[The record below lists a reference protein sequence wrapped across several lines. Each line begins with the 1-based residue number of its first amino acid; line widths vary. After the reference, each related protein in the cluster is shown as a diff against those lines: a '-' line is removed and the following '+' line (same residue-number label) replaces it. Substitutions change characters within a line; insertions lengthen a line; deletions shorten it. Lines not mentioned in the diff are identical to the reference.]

1 MPKPQ
6 IEFTHI
12 STLTSEPLTPLDPP
26 RSGNATIRVLSHD
39 AETGDQ
45 TSVLTHPPGSSWGAP
60 VCLHDYWEEAYI
72 LEGRIYD
79 ETLQKWFEKGSFCCR
94 PPYMKHGPYKADPEA
109 GCEEICY
116 WRYPKKAEK
125 GLKILQTTMRKSLGL
140 SAVGPRSQTEQLA
153 LETQSVEE
161 PQENTQI
168 NELKGSST
176 ISPLSPKRQSRLA
189 AYRADVER
197 RWNAGEIGQSP
208 VEESHENEKSIEQSK
223 GDTTPSPL
231 SPKKQSRLAAFL
243 NSEEK
248 RPKVEE
254 GIGGTPA
261 QEPREITPTI
271 EQPRSNKL
279 QGPLT
284 PKRQSRLA
292 AYLANEEK
300 RPKADE
306 NGARQASQP
315 ASPPSPSGAA
325 TPPRQSRLA
334 AYRAGVW
341 SP

>member
-12 STLTSEPLTPLDPP
+12 STLTSEPLTPSDPP
-26 RSGNATIRVLSHD
+26 KSGNATIRILSHD

-116 WRYPKKAEK
+116 WRYPRKTEM
-125 GLKILQTTMRKSLGL
+125 GSRILPTTMRKSLGL
-140 SAVGPRSQTEQLA
+140 SAVSLRSQMEQLA
-153 LETQSVEE
+153 LETQPVEE

-168 NELKGSST
+168 SELKGSST
-176 ISPLSPKRQSRLA
+176 TSPLSSKRQSRLA
-189 AYRADVER
+189 AYLANVEK
-197 RWNAGEIGQSP
+197 RWNAGETSQSP
-208 VEESHENEKSIEQSK
+208 VEELHENEKSIEQSE
-223 GDTTPSPL
+223 GDTTPSPP

-243 NSEEK
+243 ASEEK
-248 RPKVEE
+248 RPKVE
-254 GIGGTPA
+254 GIGATPV
-261 QEPREITPTI
+261 QEPREITHAI
-271 EQPRSNKL
+271 EQPRISNL
-279 QGPLT
+279 QDPLT

-306 NGARQASQP
+306 NGARPVSQP
-315 ASPPSPSGAA
+315 ASPPSLSSAA

-334 AYRAGVW
+334 AYRSGGW

>member
-1 MPKPQ
+1 
-6 IEFTHI
+6 
-12 STLTSEPLTPLDPP
+12 
-26 RSGNATIRVLSHD
+26 
-39 AETGDQ
+39 
-45 TSVLTHPPGSSWGAP
+45 
-60 VCLHDYWEEAYI
+60 
-72 LEGRIYD
+72 
-79 ETLQKWFEKGSFCCR
+79 
-94 PPYMKHGPYKADPEA
+94 
-109 GCEEICY
+109 
-116 WRYPKKAEK
+116 
-125 GLKILQTTMRKSLGL
+125 MRKSLGL
-140 SAVGPRSQTEQLA
+140 SAVGPRSQTEQLV
-153 LETQSVEE
+153 LETQPVEE

-223 GDTTPSPL
+223 GDTTPIPL

-284 PKRQSRLA
+284 LKRQSRLA

-306 NGARQASQP
+306 NGARPASQP

>member
-12 STLTSEPLTPLDPP
+12 STLTSEPLTPSDPP
-26 RSGNATIRVLSHD
+26 KSGNAMVRILSHD

-45 TSVLTHPPGSSWGAP
+45 TSILTHPPGSSWGAP

-116 WRYPKKAEK
+116 WRYPKK
-125 GLKILQTTMRKSLGL
+125 GSKILPTTMRKSLGV
-140 SAVGPRSQTEQLA
+140 SAVSPRSQMEQLA
-153 LETQSVEE
+153 SETQPVEE

-168 NELKGSST
+168 NELKGSRT
-176 ISPLSPKRQSRLA
+176 TSPLTPKRPSRLA
-189 AYRADVER
+189 AYLANVEKG
-197 RWNAGEIGQSP
+197 WNTGKTGQSP
-208 VEESHENEKSIEQSK
+208 VEEPQENEKSVEQSE

-231 SPKKQSRLAAFL
+231 NPKKQSRLAAFL
-243 NSEEK
+243 ASEEK
-248 RPKVEE
+248 RPKAE
-254 GIGGTPA
+254 GIGATPA
-261 QEPREITPTI
+261 QEPREITQTI
-271 EQPRSNKL
+271 ELPRSNKL
-279 QGPLT
+279 QDPLT

-300 RPKADE
+300 RPKPDE
-306 NGARQASQP
+306 NDARP
-315 ASPPSPSGAA
+315 AVSPPSPSGAA
-325 TPPRQSRLA
+325 TPPRQSRLT
-334 AYRAGVW
+334 AYRSGGW

>member
-26 RSGNATIRVLSHD
+26 KSGNATIRTLSHD

-94 PPYMKHGPYKADPEA
+94 SPYMKHGPYKADPEA

-116 WRYPKKAEK
+116 WRYPRKTETGSKMFP
-125 GLKILQTTMRKSLGL
+125 TTMRKSLGL
-140 SAVGPRSQTEQLA
+140 SAVSPRSQMEQLA
-153 LETQSVEE
+153 LETQAVEE
-161 PQENTQI
+161 PQENTQAS
-168 NELKGSST
+168 ELRGSST
-176 ISPLSPKRQSRLA
+176 TNPLSPKRQSRLT
-189 AYRADVER
+189 AYLANVEK
-197 RWNAGEIGQSP
+197 RWNAGDTSQSP
-208 VEESHENEKSIEQSK
+208 VEELHENERSE
-223 GDTTPSPL
+223 GDATPSPL

-243 NSEEK
+243 ASEEK
-248 RPKVEE
+248 RPKAE
-254 GIGGTPA
+254 GISATPV
-261 QEPREITPTI
+261 QEPREVIQAI
-271 EQPRSNKL
+271 EKPRSSNL
-279 QGPLT
+279 QHPPT

-300 RPKADE
+300 RPKAGE
-306 NGARQASQP
+306 NGVRPVSQP
-315 ASPPSPSGAA
+315 ASPPSPSSAA

-334 AYRAGVW
+334 AYRSRGW

>member
-12 STLTSEPLTPLDPP
+12 SALTSTPLTPSDPAK
-26 RSGNATIRVLSHD
+26 SGNATVRVLSHD
-39 AETGDQ
+39 VETGDQ
-45 TSVLTHPPGSSWGAP
+45 TCILTHPPGSSWGAP

-116 WRYPKKAEK
+116 WRYPNKTEK
-125 GLKILQTTMRKSLGL
+125 GSKILLATMRKSPGL
-140 SAVGPRSQTEQLA
+140 SAVSPHSQMDQLA
-153 LETQSVEE
+153 LETRPGEE
-161 PQENTQI
+161 LQENTPI
-168 NELKGSST
+168 GELKGSST
-176 ISPLSPKRQSRLA
+176 TSPLGPKRQSRLA
-189 AYRADVER
+189 AYLANVEK
-197 RWNAGEIGQSP
+197 RWNAGETRQSP
-208 VEESHENEKSIEQSK
+208 VEEPRENEKSIEHSE
-223 GDTTPSPL
+223 DDLTSSPL

-243 NSEEK
+243 AHEEK
-248 RPKVEE
+248 QPKRE
-254 GIGGTPA
+254 GIGATPT
-261 QEPREITPTI
+261 QEPREIVQAI
-271 EQPRSNKL
+271 ELPNSNKI
-279 QGPLT
+279 PNSPT
-284 PKRQSRLA
+284 PQRQSRLA

-306 NGARQASQP
+306 NGARPASQP
-315 ASPPSPSGAA
+315 ASPPTPSSVT

-334 AYRAGVW
+334 AYRTGVW